1 MYNGD
6 ATREKGSGGRK
17 KKRKIT
23 KKKKENETPGLWSE
37 TGEGER

>member
-1 MYNGD
+1 ME
-6 ATREKGSGGRK
+6 TLRVKREVEERK